1 MTSHPLYWCPKI
13 FNRRTCCC
21 PKLTNLEG
29 VEPFSYVRT
38 FFYFS
43 KIFIAVGHVSEK
55 ADGEFPSL
63 KWLLIFLTP
72 TLSFLLTFV

>member
-13 FNRRTCCC
+13 SNRRTCCC
-21 PKLTNLEG
+21 HKLTNLEG

-43 KIFIAVGHVSEK
+43 TIFIAVGHVSEK
-55 ADGEFPSL
+55 ADSA
-63 KWLLIFLTP
+63 LIKMGN
-72 TLSFLLTFV
+72 

>member
-13 FNRRTCCC
+13 FNRQTCCC
-21 PKLTNLEG
+21 PKLTNLEE

-43 KIFIAVGHVSEK
+43 KIFIAVCHVSEK
-55 ADGEFPSL
+55 PVGEFPSL
-63 KWLLIFLTP
+63 KWVTNFPELPLFL
-72 TLSFLLTFV
+72 FF